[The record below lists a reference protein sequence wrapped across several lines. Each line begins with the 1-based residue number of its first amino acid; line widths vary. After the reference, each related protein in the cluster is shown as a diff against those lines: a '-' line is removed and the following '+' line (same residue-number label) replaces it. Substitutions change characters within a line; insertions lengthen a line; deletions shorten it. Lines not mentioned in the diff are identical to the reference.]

1 MIVTGKLSKINSEVV
16 KKLLDVRP
24 LYSAVKSRYSQSVED
39 IFKFYDERPEQSLA
53 LKEKYRVLDEKDYS
67 RFLSKRSLRREPA
80 LTRQITSLS
89 YKVGKEMLSLAEGMP
104 NEAIFPFTR
113 LEMTLRTGRSI
124 ILEEKDLA
132 PALQY
137 VPSQGLP
144 SLLTELRQLQ
154 QDLHRPPPL
163 ARDVLVTNGAQHG
176 IYQCVEML
184 VDPGDP
190 IITTE
195 YSYAG
200 VHSALKPY
208 HPEILGIPED
218 ENGLIPE
225 TLESVLKERLA
236 RGLKM
241 PKMMYIIPTGNNP
254 TGTIL
259 TEERRRQVYELAC
272 KYDFLIVEDDPYM
285 FLKYDNQTVPSLMSL
300 DVCGRVL
307 RLDSVSKVVSAGLR
321 AGWLTA
327 PAPLLHRA
335 ELHAQAELLHSCT
348 LAQTLLQRLL
358 RDRRALAAHLRSAR
372 SFYELRRSALSAA
385 LRSLAGLADWSEP
398 SAGLFHWLRVR
409 GVDDVYNMVFHTA
422 FERGLMLIPGQA
434 FLYDSNA
441 TSPYVRLTFSK
452 IKMEDIET
460 AVGHLADIIRDEQK
474 LAKQQKRLA
483 TER

>member
-1 MIVTGKLSKINSEVV
+1 MIVTGKLSKINAEIL
-16 KKLLDVRP
+16 KKFLDVRP
-24 LYSAVKSRYSQSVED
+24 LYSVVKSRYSQSVED
-39 IFKFYDERPEQSLA
+39 IFKFYDERPAHSLA
-53 LKEKYRVLDEKDYS
+53 LKEKYRVLDEKDYT

-113 LEMTLRTGRSI
+113 LELTLRTGRTI
-124 ILEEKDLA
+124 TLEEKELA

-144 SLLTELRQLQ
+144 SLLTELRRLQ

-163 ARDVLVTNGAQHG
+163 PRDVLITNGAQHG

-190 IITTE
+190 VITTE

-200 VHSALKPY
+200 VHTALKPY
-208 HPEILGIPED
+208 RPEILGIPED

-225 TLESVLKERLA
+225 TLESVLEERLT

-241 PKMMYIIPTGNNP
+241 PRMMYIIPTGNNP
-254 TGTIL
+254 TGTVL
-259 TEERRRQVYELAC
+259 TEDRRRQVYELAC

-285 FLKYDNQTVPSLMSL
+285 FLNYENRAVPSLLSL
-300 DVCGRVL
+300 DVCGRVV

-327 PAPLLHRA
+327 PVALLRRA

-348 LAQTLLQRLL
+348 LAQTILFHLLS
-358 RDRRALAAHLRSAR
+358 DRGAFASHLHSTR

-385 LRSLAGLADWSEP
+385 LRGLEGLADWSEP
-398 SAGLFHWLRVR
+398 TAGLFHWLRVR

-434 FLYDSNA
+434 FLFDSSA
-441 TSPYVRLTFSK
+441 TCPYIRLTFSK
-452 IKMEDIET
+452 IKIEDIEA
-460 AVGHLADIIRDEQK
+460 AVGHLANIIRDEQK